1 MSIIFAISD
10 HDAVVDVEGVPDK
23 YIYEIMYM
31 NRIYHIDTHLEYK
44 DEMSVK
50 DRQRFVTKALSMCL
64 QLEAEAKLEERPEY
78 KEPEDTDDAET
89 YGLDPEDEDVES
101 IHVIEILNQLASRIE
116 DIEIRLNKDK

>member
-10 HDAVVDVEGVPDK
+10 HDAVVGVEGVPDK

-31 NRIYHIDTHLEYK
+31 NRIYHIDTPLEFK

-50 DRQRFVTKALSMCL
+50 DRQRFVTNALSMCL
-64 QLEAEAKLEERPEY
+64 QLEAEAKLEERTEY
-78 KEPEDTDDAET
+78 VDPEDTDDDEET
-89 YGLDPEDEDVES
+89 YGMEPDDEEGIRIMDL
-101 IHVIEILNQLASRIE
+101 LNQVMSRIE